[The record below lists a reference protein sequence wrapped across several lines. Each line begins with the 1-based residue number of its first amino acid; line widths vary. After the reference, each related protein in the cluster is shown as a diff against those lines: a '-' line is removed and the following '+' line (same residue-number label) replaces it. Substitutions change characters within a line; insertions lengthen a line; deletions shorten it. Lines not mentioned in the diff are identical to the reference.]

1 MSRKRPTPELDTRSS
16 AKVRSKPLRG
26 QHVETVLTAVV
37 GLNRHLTAAR
47 QVPFRGRRLRRSH
60 IDALFVLAHRPTP
73 VTPGSLASALGVTAG
88 AVTQLL
94 ETLAAAG
101 LVESDLN
108 PHDGRSRI
116 LKLTESSRA
125 EIAEFEQQVVADLTP
140 RFDALTDTQLAAL
153 ADLLDRLE
161 VP

>member
-16 AKVRSKPLRG
+16 ANVRSKPLRG
-26 QHVETVLTAVV
+26 QHVETILTAVV
-37 GLNRHLTAAR
+37 GLNRHLIAAR
-47 QVPFRGRRLRRSH
+47 QVPFRGRLRRSH

-73 VTPGSLASALGVTAG
+73 VTPSSLASALGVTAG
-88 AVTQLL
+88 AITQLL
-94 ETLAAAG
+94 ETLTAAG

-140 RFDALTDTQLAAL
+140 QFDALTDTQLATL

-161 VP
+161 IP